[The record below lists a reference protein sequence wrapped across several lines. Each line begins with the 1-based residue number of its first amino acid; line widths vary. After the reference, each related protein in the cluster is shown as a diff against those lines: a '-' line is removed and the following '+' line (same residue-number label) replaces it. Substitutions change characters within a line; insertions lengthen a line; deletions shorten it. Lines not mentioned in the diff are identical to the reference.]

1 LRTPSASRLAPWRL
15 GAFRRTAKQ
24 RRANQFTLREQTL
37 EALVAL
43 LNIVVLGVPLRT
55 AVGVLVHD
63 RPF

>member
-1 LRTPSASRLAPWRL
+1 MPTASRLAPRRL
-15 GAFRRTAKQ
+15 GAIRRWTAKQ
-24 RRANQFTLREQTL
+24 RGTNQFTLREQTL

-43 LNIVVLGVPLRT
+43 LNIVVLGVPVRT